1 MKVIEEQDRSAGKGR
16 LRAGSILEVVRQ
28 LHGERATG
36 VIQMARGEERL
47 SLRIVNGQIV
57 SGSSGPAGRI
67 GEILVRCG
75 LLGRSDLERALAR
88 AGTQGRRLGPVLCE
102 MGLVSRER
110 LEDALRL
117 QVRDALLAGLFW
129 PEGEWALESDDSP
142 APFPEDVTLRL
153 STPELLLEAVR
164 RIDDPAIVREALG
177 DLEAVL
183 APVEHPPLRLEATT
197 LGPADGYVL
206 SRADGSMT
214 AREILRIA
222 PLPADEVSRSLLALL
237 SSGVIE
243 RRLARPKPAPGP
255 RRATVA
261 APAAPAAPGEGTPVS
276 AAAPAGRGAADV
288 SRQIES
294 AFLGLTTKN
303 HFQVLGISRSSSAEE
318 VKAAYVTL
326 ARTFHPDALG
336 EQGGGPLEE
345 KAQAVFMRVTEAYQT
360 LRGVSSRARYEERLG
375 GPRLGSSPGSNH
387 ILSPSNPDATTF
399 ASSNGPSS
407 NASFAEPG
415 AKTATAAA
423 EPPPLQPVA
432 EVLREAEEHLA
443 AGRPWEA
450 TLNLE
455 EVLARSRGPVRERA
469 HLLLANALAR
479 SPSGAKRA
487 EAELKLLLEE
497 DPTSVEGYLALGQ
510 LYHTRGF
517 TGRAEAMFRHAL
529 SLEPRHARAAQELAS
544 VTGVPAGSGSNSGI
558 FGRITQRMRR

>member
-1 MKVIEEQDRSAGKGR
+1 MVGSETRTARMGR

-36 VIQMARGEERL
+36 VIHMVRSDQHL

-75 LLGRSDLERALAR
+75 LLGRSDLERALTQ
-88 AGTQGRRLGPVLCE
+88 AGTEGRRLGPVLCE
-102 MGLVSRER
+102 LGLVTRER

-129 PEGEWALESDDSP
+129 PEGEWELKADDSP
-142 APFPEDVTLRL
+142 NPFPEDVTLRL
-153 STPELLLEAVR
+153 STAQLLLEAVR

-177 DLEAVL
+177 DLDAVL
-183 APVEHPPLRLEATT
+183 APVENPPLRLEATT

-214 AREILRIA
+214 AREILGIA
-222 PLPADEVSRSLLALL
+222 PLPADKVSRSLLALL
-237 SSGVIE
+237 SAGVIE

-255 RRATVA
+255 RRGATRA
-261 APAAPAAPGEGTPVS
+261 APAAKGERSPVS
-276 AAAPAGRGAADV
+276 AAAPAGRARSADV
-288 SRQIES
+288 FRQIES
-294 AFLGLTTKN
+294 AFEGLAAKS
-303 HFQVLGISRSSSAEE
+303 HFEVLGISRSSTAEE

-336 EQGGGPLEE
+336 EQRGGALEE

-360 LRGVSSRARYEERLG
+360 LRGVSSRARYEERLS
-375 GPRLGSSPGSNH
+375 GPRLGGPSGSTGMF
-387 ILSPSNPDATTF
+387 SRSDPDATIF
-399 ASSNGPSS
+399 ASPHRPEPSSNGASS
-407 NASFAEPG
+407 AEPG
-415 AKTATAAA
+415 AEPATTAV

-432 EVLREAEEHLA
+432 DLLREAEEHLA

-450 TLNLE
+450 SMNLE

-487 EAELKLLLEE
+487 EAELKALLEE

-510 LYHTRGF
+510 LYRSRGF
-517 TGRAEAMFRHAL
+517 TGRAEAMFRHVL
-529 SLEPRHARAAQELAS
+529 SLDSRNARGAQELAT
-544 VTGVPAGSGSNSGI
+544 VTAAQTGRSDSGI
-558 FGRITQRMRR
+558 LNRIAHRMLG